1 MLTGLLPIG
10 TVVLLKESTKRLMII
25 GVLQKQLDNG
35 RMWDYVGV
43 LYPEGFMGSDQTYLF
58 DNDMIDKIFSLG
70 YQDLEQFDFKEDID
84 KQYAQIMAEAI
95 KNRDSSVAE

>member
-43 LYPEGFMGSDQTYLF
+43 LYPEGFVGSDQTYLF
-58 DNDMIDKIFSLG
+58 DNDMIDKIFALG